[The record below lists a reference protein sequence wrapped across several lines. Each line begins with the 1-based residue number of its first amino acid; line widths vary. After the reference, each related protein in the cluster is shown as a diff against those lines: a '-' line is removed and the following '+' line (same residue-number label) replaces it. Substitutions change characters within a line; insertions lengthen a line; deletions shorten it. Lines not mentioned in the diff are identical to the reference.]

1 MIKKKKAKV
10 KKMTEEKKGSPENET
25 VRKEKVKETGLEKAP
40 PELTPQ
46 EMRPFYYNYQHPYG
60 YRYEAGY
67 EPGAGEVHLIDY
79 INVLLKWRWLIIV
92 GVLLCVVTTGVVSKR
107 MTPVFTA
114 SARFLPSRSPEM
126 VSRMGTLI
134 GAGGK
139 IEGIEENVTSE
150 FYAELIKSNVFLE
163 RIAQRK
169 FNSRK
174 MASEIDLATY
184 YKIKANDETEKR
196 IKTLRA
202 ISGNLKVSIDRNTK
216 IVTVSYST
224 SEPALSAEIVNAILE
239 ELIRY
244 NQDIRDSKAK
254 QNRIFIEKQLAE
266 TQELL
271 RRAEAEL
278 ADFTARNKKIV
289 TPDLEIELD
298 RLKRNVKVQ
307 EEVFIT
313 LKRQLELA
321 KIEEEEKKPAIE
333 VIERA
338 LPPLTKSKPRTK
350 MNVILAAFVSGFLFV
365 MLAFV
370 LEYFSKMNPDE
381 ERHRQFRRYLSDFI
395 NDFRRVGRLF
405 RPPT

>member
-1 MIKKKKAKV
+1 MA
-10 KKMTEEKKGSPENET
+10 EEKKGQAEGENK
-25 VRKEKVKETGLEKAP
+25 KEGQAKSLEKAP
-40 PELTPQ
+40 AEVLPQ
-46 EMRPFYYNYQHPYG
+46 EPGPPYYDLRYPYS
-60 YRYEAGY
+60 YRYGGGY
-67 EPGAGEVHLIDY
+67 EPVSGEVHLIDY
-79 INVLLKWRWLIIV
+79 INVLLKWRWLIIA
-92 GVLLCVVTTGVVSKR
+92 GVLLCVLTTGVMSKK
-107 MTPVFTA
+107 MTPAFTA

-150 FYAELIKSNVFLE
+150 FYSELLKSNVFLE
-163 RIAQRK
+163 RLAQRQ

-174 MASEIDLATY
+174 MGGEVDLATY
-184 YKIKANDETEKR
+184 YKIKSIDETEKR

-202 ISGNLKVSIDRNTK
+202 VAKSLKVSIDRNTK

-224 SEPALSAEIVNAILE
+224 SEPTLSAEIVNAILE
-239 ELIRY
+239 ELVRY

-254 QNRIFIEKQLAE
+254 LNRVFIEKQLAE

-307 EEVFIT
+307 EDVFIT

-350 MNVILAAFVSGFLFV
+350 MNVILAFFVSGFLFI

-370 LEYFSKMNPDE
+370 VEYFSKMNPDE

-395 NDFRRVGRLF
+395 NDFRRVGRAF
-405 RPPT
+405 RRPPRGPK